1 MNNKKKI
8 LAFLAAICLLSSSTA
23 FAEYDPNKEI
33 DTSVPYTTLSL
44 RPEEAPAEM
53 NGAKV
58 DGVPVQEVGGII
70 MMPLRSVAESLGYA
84 VTWVSETRSVEL
96 TRGAHFITMSIDK
109 DEYAFSRRAPQAL
122 GAAPTLVGDSTYVP
136 MSFVSDIIGGYF
148 AANEDGT
155 YKIVQPAIVTV
166 SDISEDGAITVE
178 DSYLG
183 TVVIR
188 IGEETAVTKGMDR
201 RIYGIDDIEV
211 GMTLAVEYSDA
222 MTASLPPQNT
232 PVKID
237 IVAGAEDVPAADE
250 TEEAEDLRFEGVITE
265 IFEDGV
271 IIGNPAKDADAKK
284 LIISEE
290 TVITRGQDRRIY
302 KIDDLEV
309 GMTISG
315 THAEAAT
322 MSIPPQMAALTI
334 QIVADQEE
342 AISVSGTITEITEE
356 TVLITKDDSGEE
368 LALIVSE
375 ETVITRGMDK
385 RIYKIDDLEV
395 GMKITA
401 KHSTMMLQSLPPQ
414 TPAYEIAIE
423 G

>member
-8 LAFLAAICLLSSSTA
+8 LAFLAAICLLSSGTA
-23 FAEYDPNKEI
+23 FAEYDPSKEI
-33 DTSVPYTTLSL
+33 DTSIPYTTLSL
-44 RPEEAPAEM
+44 RPETAPAEM

-58 DGVPVQEVGGII
+58 DGVPVQEVGGVI
-70 MMPLRSVAESLGYA
+70 MIPLRSVAESLGYT

-237 IVAGAEDVPAADE
+237 IVADAEDVPAANE
-250 TEEAEDLRFEGVITE
+250 TEEA
-265 IFEDGV
+265 
-271 IIGNPAKDADAKK
+271 
-284 LIISEE
+284 
-290 TVITRGQDRRIY
+290 
-302 KIDDLEV
+302 
-309 GMTISG
+309 
-315 THAEAAT
+315 
-322 MSIPPQMAALTI
+322 
-334 QIVADQEE
+334 E

-356 TVLITKDDSGEE
+356 TVLITKDDSSEE
-368 LALIVSE
+368 LVLIVSD